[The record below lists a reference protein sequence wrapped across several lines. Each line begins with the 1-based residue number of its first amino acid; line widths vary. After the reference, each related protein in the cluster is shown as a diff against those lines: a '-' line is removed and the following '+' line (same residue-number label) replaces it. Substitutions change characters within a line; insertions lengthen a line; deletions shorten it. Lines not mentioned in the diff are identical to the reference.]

1 MRALT
6 AAARTPAQPRY
17 RLRAAIR
24 RRSHLWLFLFPAVAL
39 VLAFYVVPSVLNF
52 AYAFTNWG
60 TYRDYNA
67 VSWMGLSNFRELSSE
82 GVIWDDLLVTLKFAG
97 LAMIVENVVALA
109 LALALEKTT
118 RINGLFRSIFFIPVV
133 MSSLAAGYMWKGI
146 FSVDGVLNNVLS
158 LVTFHDVHTQWLGS
172 TTYTIFIIALIQA
185 WRFGGIHMLVYI
197 AALNSIPHE
206 LVESA
211 KVEGASAGR
220 IIRKIKLPLIGPA
233 FTFNIT
239 LSLIG
244 ALTVFEV
251 VLATTQGGPGRAT
264 EVMNIFVLNEFTSGF
279 YAESAAAG
287 LILFAIVCVVA
298 FPLIAVL
305 RRREVQL

>member
-1 MRALT
+1 MKPSLVRN
-6 AAARTPAQPRY
+6 
-17 RLRAAIR
+17 
-24 RRSHLWLFLFPAVAL
+24 SHLVLFLLPAVAL
-39 VLAFYVVPSVLNF
+39 VLVFYVVPSVLNF
-52 AYAFTNWG
+52 GYAFTNWG
-60 TYRDYNA
+60 TYNDYKS
-67 VSWMGLSNFRELSSE
+67 VSWIGLSNFRELSKE
-82 GVIWDDLLVTLKFAG
+82 GVIWSDLLVTLKFAG
-97 LAMIVENVVALA
+97 CAMIFENVVALA

-118 RINGLFRSIFFIPVV
+118 RINGVFRSIFFLPVV
-133 MSSLAAGYMWKGI
+133 MSTLAAGYMWKGI
-146 FSVDGVLNNVLS
+146 FSVNGVLNNVLS
-158 LVTFHDVHTQWLGS
+158 AITFHDVHTQWLGS
-172 TTYTIFIIALIQA
+172 TTYTVFIIALVQA

-206 LVESA
+206 LIESA
-211 KVEGASAGR
+211 RVEGASAGR

-251 VLATTQGGPGRAT
+251 VLATTQGGPGQST

-287 LILFAIVCVVA
+287 LVLFLIVCAVA
-298 FPLIAVL
+298 FPLITVL